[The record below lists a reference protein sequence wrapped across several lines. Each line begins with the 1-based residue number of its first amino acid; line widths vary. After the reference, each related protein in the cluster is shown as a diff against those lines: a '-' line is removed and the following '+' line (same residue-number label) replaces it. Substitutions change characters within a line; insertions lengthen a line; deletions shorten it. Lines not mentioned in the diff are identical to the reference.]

1 VDERDWMYRAACRSV
16 GEVFYRTEEDDVVR
30 AKAICN
36 TCGVKREC
44 LTYALSHRERY
55 GVWGGMTPYERE
67 KILKSQLVDVI

>member
-1 VDERDWMYRAACRSV
+1 VPKMGWIDKAACRSF
-16 GEVFYRTEEDDVVR
+16 GEVFYRTEEEDVLR

-36 TCGVKREC
+36 TCRVKGEC

-67 KILKSQLVDVI
+67 KVLKSRLVDAI